1 MNTNQSATMYES
13 VPVVSELNK
22 VQGLTRSNFCAERPR
37 AKRFLT
43 SNTKSSGSV

>member
-22 VQGLTRSNFCAERPR
+22 VQGFDPL
-37 AKRFLT
+37 KFLRRT
-43 SNTKSSGSV
+43 TKGEKGS

>member
-22 VQGLTRSNFCAERPR
+22 VQGFDPLNDQGR
-37 AKRFLT
+37 K
-43 SNTKSSGSV
+43 GS

>member
-22 VQGLTRSNFCAERPR
+22 VQGFDPLKFLRRTTKGE
-37 AKRFLT
+37 RFLT
-43 SNTKSSGSV
+43 SNTKSSGSA